1 MLIAEKGGVFLTIE
15 EYIKSKEKF
24 RLMPFVT
31 IYTAIME
38 LINDGYIERTAFE
51 KAGGSDVEVHK
62 QKSERPVCRGLYSQG
77 DFHGN

>member
-1 MLIAEKGGVFLTIE
+1 MTIE

-38 LINDGYIERTAFE
+38 LIKDGYIEKTAFE
-51 KAGGSDVEVHK
+51 KAGGPDVEVHK
-62 QKSERPVCRGLYSQG
+62 QKSERPVCR
-77 DFHGN
+77 